1 MENYRYYFRVDGSD
15 NPMALYAIDQR
26 NILLEWRFDR
36 TTKVWERTDGLMYS
50 LISLDLDYE
59 PTTLNKAIEF
69 EPTFLD
75 QMRSQGLTE

>member
-59 PTTLNKAIEF
+59 PTTFNKAIEF